1 MKKASNNP
9 AITPAHRVGEVKEY
23 YFSSKL
29 KEIAALNANGADIIS
44 LGVGGPDCPP
54 HDDVIDTLC
63 AEARKPGAHGYQP
76 YVGLPALRE
85 AYAQWYQ
92 QWYNVQLDQATEL
105 LPLIGSK
112 EGILHTTLAF
122 VNPGDSVLVPN
133 PGYPTYTSVS
143 RLAGAH
149 ILYYDL
155 NEEGHWEPDF
165 DQLEQLA
172 ADNDIKLMW
181 VNYPHMPTGKT
192 ASRQLFE
199 RLVEFGHRHGIVI
212 VNDNPYSFILNDTP
226 LSILQVEG
234 ARDIAIEMNSL
245 SKSHNMPG
253 WRMGM
258 VASNATFINWI
269 LKVKSNVDSGQY
281 KPMMLAA
288 VRALQCDRQWY
299 DSINATYAP
308 RRRAAEELMDA
319 LGCHYDPEQRGLFLW
334 GRIPDNETCSEA
346 FAQRVLDQARV
357 FIVPGFIFGSNGNR
371 YIRISLC
378 ATEATIQQ
386 ATQRVK
392 QYLDK

>member
-9 AITPAHRVGEVKEY
+9 VITPAQRVSEVKEY
-23 YFSSKL
+23 YFSRKL
-29 KEIAALNANGADIIS
+29 KEIAALNAQGADIIS

-54 HDDVIDTLC
+54 HADVVETLRS
-63 AEARKPGAHGYQP
+63 EALKPGAHGYQP
-76 YVGLPALRE
+76 YVGLPVLRE
-85 AYAQWYQ
+85 AYAKWYKT
-92 QWYNVQLDQATEL
+92 WYNVELDQATEL

-143 RLAGAH
+143 RLAGAKIH
-149 ILYYDL
+149 YYDL
-155 NEEGHWEPDF
+155 TEEGNWEPDF
-165 DQLEQLA
+165 DQLEQIA
-172 ADNDIKLMW
+172 EENDVKLMW

-192 ASRQLFE
+192 ASMALFE
-199 RLVEFGHRHGIVI
+199 RLVEFGRKHSIVI
-212 VNDNPYSFILNDTP
+212 VNDNPYSFILNDKP
-226 LSILQVEG
+226 LSMLQVEG
-234 ARDIAIEMNSL
+234 AKDIAIEMNSL

-288 VRALQCDRQWY
+288 VRALQCNAEWY
-299 DSINATYAP
+299 ADINATYAP
-308 RRRAAEELMDA
+308 RRAAAEELMEA
-319 LGCHYDPEQRGLFLW
+319 LGCHYDPKQRGLFLW
-334 GRIPDNETCSEA
+334 GRIPDGEESSEA
-346 FAQRVLDQARV
+346 FAQKVLDQARV
-357 FIVPGFIFGSNGNR
+357 FIVPGFIFGSNGDR

-378 ATEATIQQ
+378 ASEEVIRKAIE
-386 ATQRVK
+386 RVK
-392 QYLDK
+392 DAW

>member
-1 MKKASNNP
+1 MKKASNSP
-9 AITPAHRVGEVKEY
+9 TITPAQRVSEVKEY

-29 KEIAALNANGADIIS
+29 KEIAALNAQGANIIS

-54 HDDVIDTLC
+54 SNDVIETLC
-63 AEARKPGAHGYQP
+63 TEAHKPDAHGYQP
-76 YVGLPALRE
+76 YVGPPALRD
-85 AYAQWYQ
+85 AYTQWYKKH
-92 QWYNVQLDQATEL
+92 YGVHINPATEI

-122 VNPGDSVLVPN
+122 VNPGDGVLVPN

-143 RLAGAH
+143 RLAGAQIH
-149 ILYYDL
+149 YYDL
-155 NEEGHWEPDF
+155 TEENGWEPDF
-165 DQLEQLA
+165 EQLESLA
-172 ADNDIKLMW
+172 TSNIKLMW

-192 ASRQLFE
+192 ASKELFE
-199 RLVEFGHRHGIVI
+199 KLVDFGLRHGIVI

-226 LSILQVEG
+226 LSIMQVDG

-258 VASNATFINWI
+258 VTSNATFINWI

-288 VRALQCDRQWY
+288 VKALQCDDSWY
-299 DSINATYAP
+299 ASVNATYAT
-308 RRRAAEELMDA
+308 RRKAAEELMTT
-319 LGCHYDPEQRGLFLW
+319 LGCHFDPNQRGLFLW
-334 GRIPDNETCSEA
+334 GRIPNNEHSAEE
-346 FAQRVLDQARV
+346 FAQKILDNARV
-357 FIVPGFIFGSNGNR
+357 FVVPGFIFGSNGER

-378 ATEATIQQ
+378 ATEDKIREAIK
-386 ATQRVK
+386 RVNENN
-392 QYLDK
+392 

>member
-1 MKKASNNP
+1 MS
-9 AITPAHRVGEVKEY
+9 EVKEY

-29 KEIAALNANGADIIS
+29 KEIAALNARGADIIS

-54 HDDVIDTLC
+54 HDEVIATLC
-63 AEARKPGAHGYQP
+63 SEASKPGAHGYQP
-76 YVGLPALRE
+76 YVGLPSLRE
-85 AYAQWYQ
+85 AYCEWYRE
-92 QWYNVQLDQATEL
+92 WYGVELDPVNEV

-122 VNPGDSVLVPN
+122 VNPGDGVLVPN

-143 RLAGAH
+143 RLAGARIH
-149 ILYYDL
+149 YYDL
-155 NEEGHWEPDF
+155 TEENGWEPDMA
-165 DQLEQLA
+165 QLEQMPL
-172 ADNDIKLMW
+172 DGIKLMW

-192 ASRQLFE
+192 ANMALFE
-199 RLVEFGHRHGIVI
+199 RLIDFGRRHGIVI
-212 VNDNPYSFILNDTP
+212 VNDNPYSFILNDKP

-288 VRALQCDRQWY
+288 VRALQCDGEWY
-299 DSINATYAP
+299 KSVNATYVP
-308 RRRAAEELMDA
+308 RRAAAEELMRT
-319 LGCHYDPEQRGLFLW
+319 LGCHFDPAQRGLFVW
-334 GRIPDNETCSEA
+334 GRIPDGELSSEA
-346 FAQRVLDQARV
+346 FAQRVLDEARV
-357 FIVPGFIFGSNGNR
+357 FIVPGFIFGSNGER
-371 YIRISLC
+371 YVRVSLC
-378 ATEATIQQ
+378 AREEVIKEATRRC
-386 ATQRVK
+386 AKLNNVV
-392 QYLDK
+392 